1 MTLDAGDLN
10 RRITIQAPGT
20 ARDAAG
26 QPIGGWIEVATVW
39 ADVRQQSGLQAIKA
53 DAPMTKLAAS
63 IRIRWRQGVEDTMR
77 VLYDGQVYTI
87 ATVIRDPR
95 RMFMDLVC
103 EATK

>member
-1 MTLDAGDLN
+1 MRAGDLN

-26 QPIGGWIEVATVW
+26 QPIAGWIDVATVS

-53 DAPMTKLAAS
+53 GAPTTQLAAS
-63 IRIRWRQGVEDTMR
+63 IRIRWRKGVDERMR

-95 RMFMDLVC
+95 RVFMDLVC